1 MKKFFTIITAAF
13 LFAACSNDSSIV
25 GTWSEVHKDKEGN
38 TITSTETYNE
48 DGTFSSE
55 MTYTENSKGGNIIY
69 KGTYNIKQD
78 NIILYMEKV
87 SLMGIDVSTK
97 GSNRSASKIIKLTH
111 DTFIHGDADGSNTEL
126 KRVDTPKTK
135 TQ

>member
-1 MKKFFTIITAAF
+1 MKKYITIITAAF
-13 LFAACSNDSSIV
+13 IFAACSNDSSIV
-25 GTWSEVHKDKEGN
+25 GTWSEIHKDENGN

-55 MTYTENSKGGNIIY
+55 MTYTENSKGGNILY

-78 NIILYMEKV
+78 SLILYMEKV
-87 SLMGIDVSTK
+87 TLMGVEVPLK
-97 GSNRSASKIIKLTH
+97 NGNRSASKIIKLTN

-126 KRVDTPKTK
+126 KRIDTPKTK